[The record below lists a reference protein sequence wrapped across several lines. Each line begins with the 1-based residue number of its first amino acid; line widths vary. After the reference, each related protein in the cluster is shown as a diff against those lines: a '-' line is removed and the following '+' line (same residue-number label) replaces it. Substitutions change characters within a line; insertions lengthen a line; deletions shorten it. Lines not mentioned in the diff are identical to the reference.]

1 MDAVDLDGVL
11 GYGYHQLGDLGD
23 GQLDFGCGIDME
35 RRHSYRMF
43 LFNENLQT

>member
-23 GQLDFGCGIDME
+23 GQLDSCCGLE
-35 RRHSYRMF
+35 LEGGNSYRESPSSEF
-43 LFNENLQT
+43 